1 MQYGA
6 AAIPS
11 GVPLY
16 NYREERRN
24 EKFLF
29 RRDIFLPINGGK
41 NLKGGEI
48 LKPYK
53 YLNLN
58 DRELFEKEYAAGARV
73 ADIAGMV
80 GIHVGTAYKELAR
93 GYILDEDGEP
103 MLDQNQRQAYSA
115 AVAQRKAQEALRRR
129 GKRHAST
136 AANT

>member
-1 MQYGA
+1 M
-6 AAIPS
+6 
-11 GVPLY
+11 
-16 NYREERRN
+16 
-24 EKFLF
+24 
-29 RRDIFLPINGGK
+29 
-41 NLKGGEI
+41 
-48 LKPYK
+48 KPYK

-93 GYILDEDGEP
+93 GYVLGEDGEP